1 MSRSPCFEGWDE
13 RILWGRQ
20 AKAET
25 CTDTNLGQIQLAT
38 DTTNSSILIPITL
51 STGTLTWP
59 PHCLLPRS
67 GMISLSHVSVRH
79 TLDIRTVRLTSNI
92 LPII

>member
-51 STGTLTWP
+51 STGTLT
-59 PHCLLPRS
+59 
-67 GMISLSHVSVRH
+67 
-79 TLDIRTVRLTSNI
+79 
-92 LPII
+92 